1 MRKVRAELEGL
12 AESQTVDESLK
23 GSAPADES
31 VLAAITAQAQ
41 AMTGRRDAQ
50 SASV

>member
-23 GSAPADES
+23 GSALRVDDAI
-31 VLAAITAQAQ
+31 AAIDAQAQ